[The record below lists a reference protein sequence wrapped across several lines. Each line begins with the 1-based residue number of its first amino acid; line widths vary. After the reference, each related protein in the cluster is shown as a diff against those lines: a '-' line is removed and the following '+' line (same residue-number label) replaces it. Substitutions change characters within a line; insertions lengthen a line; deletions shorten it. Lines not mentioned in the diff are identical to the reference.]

1 MARQRTTPGPS
12 GYTILIVD
20 DQEEALTSAKLLLE
34 REGHHVL
41 TATSGEEAL
50 ALFQPGRIE
59 LVILDYFMP
68 SMNGEELVQQI
79 RMIDEDVQ
87 IVLQT
92 GYAGEKPPRE
102 MLRLLDIQ
110 GYHDKSEG
118 PDRLLLW
125 VDVALKASTQL
136 KRVRALEQLR
146 IELLADD
153 TTGKDQ

>member
-1 MARQRTTPGPS
+1 MARKRTAPGPS
-12 GYTILIVD
+12 GYTLLVID
-20 DQEEALTSAKLLLE
+20 DQEEALTSTKFLLE

-41 TATSGEEAL
+41 TATSGEAAL

-68 SMNGEELVQQI
+68 SMNGEEVVRQI

-92 GYAGEKPPRE
+92 GYSGEKPPRE
-102 MLRLLDIQ
+102 MLRVLDIQ

-146 IELLADD
+146 RELLADD